1 MSDLCDDVFV
11 NEAKEY
17 VNFMKNSMLEQ
28 TRENRL
34 SVTDSILEVWKIKDV
49 ITKVKKI
56 INRKIPRL

>member
-28 TRENRL
+28 TRENNHQRNRL
-34 SVTDSILEVWKIKDV
+34 YPGGVENKRCHYESEKNNK
-49 ITKVKKI
+49 
-56 INRKIPRL
+56 